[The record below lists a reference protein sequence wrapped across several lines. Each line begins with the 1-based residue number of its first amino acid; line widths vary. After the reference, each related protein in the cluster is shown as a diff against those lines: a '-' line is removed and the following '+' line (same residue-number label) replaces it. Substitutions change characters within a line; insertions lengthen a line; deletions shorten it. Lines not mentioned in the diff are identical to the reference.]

1 MNLKGPPFCKE
12 MVRLYL
18 MRQTGD
24 FIIDISKKENTFT
37 IDVKDTTPGD
47 PFQATTT
54 VATYK
59 ELSTYLDI
67 LFQQVFNDM
76 DCPLPF
82 LSFQYN
88 ISPFPSVLVP
98 IRYMDDIH
106 YKRFM
111 NALHYH
117 CHETL

>member
-1 MNLKGPPFCKE
+1 
-12 MVRLYL
+12 MVRLYF
-18 MRQTGD
+18 MRQNGD
-24 FIIDISKKENTFT
+24 FIVDIFRIPENESAGVYK

-59 ELSTYLDI
+59 EMATYLDI
-67 LFQQVFNDM
+67 LFQQVFNDL
-76 DCPLPF
+76 DCPEPF
-82 LSFQYN
+82 LRFQYN
-88 ISPFPSVLVP
+88 ISPFPTVLIPVS
-98 IRYMDDIH
+98 RVDDIR

-117 CHETL
+117 FHSTL